1 MPKSFLL
8 RGAAFFFAAL
18 SPVFVCAQFQQ
29 PTDEE
34 LKMTADPKAPDAV
47 AVYLYREE
55 TTNDRISTC
64 RRFYAR
70 IKVLAEKGKDLATVK
85 IPFVPDATKV
95 DKVEGRTIHSDG
107 SVIPLS
113 VKPEDLVN
121 FKSKSFQVDSLVFT
135 LPSVEV
141 GSILEYRLQIRYNY
155 GIRAPSWEL
164 QSPYFIR
171 KEHCAFNPGF
181 LQGSLWGAHGK
192 IVNRLVVAVTPPNAP
207 VSVQNNK
214 GHFTLDLTDVPPVP
228 EDDWMPPINTIK
240 WRVEFYYTYAHSP
253 QEFWDT
259 ERKFWNEE
267 TEDFIHESGTI
278 KKAAASLVSPGDND
292 EQKARKIYAAVMKL
306 DDTDFSRVKSEAE
319 RKKEKLKEI
328 HNVDDVWKNQAGA
341 GNSIALLYVALA
353 RAAGLKAW
361 PMEVVDRNLAIF
373 DYSYFNVRQLDD
385 YIAVVNLGGK
395 DVFVDPAQK
404 VAPFGSLHWA
414 HTLAGGFRESD
425 TGPIFAVT
433 PASGY
438 KDNAVKRIADLTVDA
453 EGNVTGI
460 ARILLSGADAL
471 YWRQVALRNDEE
483 ELKKQFNEELRGSLP
498 DGVDAEFD
506 HFLELDDYE
515 SNLMA
520 IVNVSGKIG
529 MTTGKHFF
537 LPGLFFESHAKHPFV
552 AQDKRVTPIDVH
564 YPSMEQDEVT
574 YHLPPGYAVESTPK
588 ATDVTWPGL
597 RNLAH
602 QLRCAERYRR
612 SGAHPRAQLHPAR
625 CEGI

>member
-1 MPKSFLL
+1 
-8 RGAAFFFAAL
+8 
-18 SPVFVCAQFQQ
+18 
-29 PTDEE
+29 
-34 LKMTADPKAPDAV
+34 
-47 AVYLYREE
+47 
-55 TTNDRISTC
+55 
-64 RRFYAR
+64 
-70 IKVLAEKGKDLATVK
+70 
-85 IPFVPDATKV
+85 
-95 DKVEGRTIHSDG
+95 
-107 SVIPLS
+107 
-113 VKPEDLVN
+113 
-121 FKSKSFQVDSLVFT
+121 
-135 LPSVEV
+135 
-141 GSILEYRLQIRYNY
+141 
-155 GIRAPSWEL
+155 
-164 QSPYFIR
+164 
-171 KEHCAFNPGF
+171 
-181 LQGSLWGAHGK
+181 
-192 IVNRLVVAVTPPNAP
+192 
-207 VSVQNNK
+207 
-214 GHFTLDLTDVPPVP
+214 
-228 EDDWMPPINTIK
+228 MPPINTIK

-506 HFLELDDYE
+506 HFLELDNYE

-574 YHLPPGYAVESTPK
+574 YHLPPGYTVESTPK
-588 ATDVTWPGL
+588 ATDVTWPGFAIL
-597 RNLAH
+597 RINSTAQSDTAEVVRTLGRNFTLLGAKEYNDLHDFYLNLASAD
-602 QLRCAERYRR
+602 QQQVVLVRNAAAK
-612 SGAHPRAQLHPAR
+612 GN
-625 CEGI
+625 